1 MSKKIRKK
9 QKVEKTIVGWFWLI
23 FDGYLCKVLV
33 FDWNEIIKINQ
44 LFSFSNNWI
53 DRSTT
58 LKSIYFDNLFHL
70 ESEIFEIDEWMS

>member
-1 MSKKIRKK
+1 MRKK

-33 FDWNEIIKINQ
+33 FGWNEIIKINQ

-58 LKSIYFDNLFHL
+58 LKSIYFDNLFNL